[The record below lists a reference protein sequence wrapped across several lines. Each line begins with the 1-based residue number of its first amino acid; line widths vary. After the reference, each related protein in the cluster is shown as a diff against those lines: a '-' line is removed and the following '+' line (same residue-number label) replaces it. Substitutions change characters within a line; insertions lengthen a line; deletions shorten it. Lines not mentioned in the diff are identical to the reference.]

1 MTEQDNQNSGGLE
14 DAQLSTQSET
24 RSEEMEG
31 TATKTVEENN
41 GMAPAKQQVI
51 RQNTPTAGLNL
62 FSKDNL
68 VTVAIALVIAL
79 VIRAFVAEPRY
90 IPSDSML
97 PTLEVGDRL
106 VIEKVTK
113 WFREPQV
120 GDVVVFTPPELL
132 QEMGYGERDVL
143 IKRVIGTPGHEIR
156 IDNGQ
161 IYLDNQLLQEEY
173 IAEPAHYSLQPLIV
187 PAHYFLVFGDNRNNS
202 NDSHVWG
209 FLPEANVIGRAVFRF
224 WPLGRTGPLA

>member
-1 MTEQDNQNSGGLE
+1 MPEGKDKDEVQPSALLEKKGEMQTELTQKVDETVASGQAVTRNA
-14 DAQLSTQSET
+14 AQKAAEF
-24 RSEEMEG
+24 
-31 TATKTVEENN
+31 K
-41 GMAPAKQQVI
+41 
-51 RQNTPTAGLNL
+51 L
-62 FSKDNL
+62 FGKDNL

-79 VIRAFVAEPRY
+79 VIRFFVAEPRY
-90 IPSDSML
+90 IPSDSMV

-113 WFREPQV
+113 WFRDPQV

-156 IDNGQ
+156 IDDGQ
-161 IYLDNQLLQEEY
+161 IYLDRQPLSEGY
-173 IAEPAHYSLQPLIV
+173 IAEPAHYSLQPVIV
-187 PAHYFLVFGDNRNNS
+187 PAHYYLVFGDNRNNS

-209 FLPEANVIGRAVFRF
+209 FLPEENIIGRAIFRF
-224 WPLGRTGPLA
+224 WPLDRTGALTL